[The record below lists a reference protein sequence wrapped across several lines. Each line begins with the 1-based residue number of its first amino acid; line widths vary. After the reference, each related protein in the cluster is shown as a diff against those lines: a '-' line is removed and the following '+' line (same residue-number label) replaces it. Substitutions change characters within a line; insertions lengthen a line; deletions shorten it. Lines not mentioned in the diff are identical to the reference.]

1 MAYTVA
7 VAGKG
12 GTGKTTLSSLI
23 IAELLRRNSGSILA
37 VDADPNS
44 NLNELLNIQ
53 LENTLGD
60 VTEEVMKKKGDFPGG
75 MDRRRYLEYRIQ
87 MCLVEETGFDF
98 IAMGRTEGPACYC
111 SVNNMLRGIMD
122 ELNSSYK
129 YIVMDNE
136 AGMEHLS
143 RRTTRNADALLIVS
157 DESII
162 GIRSA
167 GRIYQMGTSLDIAI
181 GKAYLIVNRAHETLP
196 EPITAEIEKVCD
208 DTSMRRGLE
217 FLGTVPVDE
226 NIVEYALLGKSLLL
240 LPPDVPSQRAISK
253 LLDTVI
259 S

>member
-1 MAYTVA
+1 MAYTIA

-23 IAELLRRNSGSILA
+23 IAELLRRKNGSILA

-60 VTEEVMKKKGDFPGG
+60 ITEEVIKKRGDFPGG

-87 MCLVEETGFDF
+87 MCLIEETGFDF

-143 RRTTRNADALLIVS
+143 RRTTRDVDALLVVS

-162 GIRSA
+162 GVRSA
-167 GRIYQMGTSLDIAI
+167 GRIYQMGKSLDIVI
-181 GKAYLIVNRAHETLP
+181 GKAYLVVNRAHETLP
-196 EPITAEIEKVCD
+196 APLMAEIDKVCN
-208 DTSMRRGLE
+208 DTSTKKGLE

-226 NIVEYALLGKSLLL
+226 NIVEYALHGRSLLQ
-240 LPPDVPSQRAISK
+240 LPSDVPARKTISK
-253 LLDTVI
+253 LLDGVI